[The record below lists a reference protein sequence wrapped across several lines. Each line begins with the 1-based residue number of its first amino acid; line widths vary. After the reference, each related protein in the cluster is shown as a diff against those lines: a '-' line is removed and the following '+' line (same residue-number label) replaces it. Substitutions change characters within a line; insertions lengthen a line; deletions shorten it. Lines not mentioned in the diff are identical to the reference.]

1 MRRSTF
7 AIWALVSS
15 AVWLVHADGQ
25 DAKPSNALDL
35 AEMQVVRY
43 VSKLADLHCMEIVTQ
58 QKLNAK
64 GHAVETERSQFDYL
78 IMMSGSSEEFQLNES
93 RAEPE
98 GAKRSLIAAPMLI
111 TNGISTLLLVFH
123 PYYSD
128 AFSFQAG
135 PEEMVQGRTTIPIHF
150 AHISGRRT
158 PAALALRG
166 REYPLELQ
174 GTAWLDRG
182 SGEVIQVNAGLMHN
196 MSDVG
201 LTSLEMHVE
210 YKPEILGKDTMTLP
224 TKAVVDVTTPRQHWR
239 NTHVFENYKSFST
252 DAEQDPNYK
261 IRSNGSQSAGA
272 EADKST
278 EKEQQ

>member
-1 MRRSTF
+1 MYRRYYVAF
-7 AIWALVSS
+7 IGIGIWAIQ
-15 AVWLVHADGQ
+15 AAGQ
-25 DAKPSNALDL
+25 DTNPPDVLPL
-35 AEMQVVRY
+35 AQKQITQY
-43 VSKLADLHCMEIVTQ
+43 VSKLADLHCTETVTQ

-64 GHAVETERSQFDYL
+64 GHVDETERSQFDYL
-78 IMMSGSSEEFQLNES
+78 IMMSGNSNEFQLNES

-98 GAKRSLIAAPMLI
+98 DAKHKHVAAPMLI

-128 AFSFQAG
+128 AFSFQNE
-135 PEEMVQGRTTIPIHF
+135 PEEIIDNRPAVPIHF

-174 GTAWLDRG
+174 GTAWIDAATG
-182 SGEVIQVNAGLMHN
+182 GVIQVNASLEHDMN
-196 MSDVG
+196 DVG
-201 LTSLEMHVE
+201 LRSLEMHVE
-210 YKPEILGKDTMTLP
+210 YKPQTLAGQTWTLP
-224 TKAVVDVTTPRQHWR
+224 AKAVVDVTTPRQHWR

-252 DAEQDPNYK
+252 DAQQDPNYK
-261 IRSNGSQSAGA
+261 IHPDPPASGTSQ
-272 EADKST
+272 DKSN